1 MIYAQKGFELNI
13 FRINR
18 NIWIIVCIHD
28 VGNTL
33 PRWAHDI
40 LDIVKSTTDYPRIVV
55 A

>member
-18 NIWIIVCIHD
+18 NICIHD